1 MSDFAKEIISVN
13 IEDELKQSYL
23 SYALSVI
30 HGRALPDIRDGLK
43 PVHRRILYAM
53 YDLKNSYNKPYKK
66 SARVVGDVIGKY
78 HPHGDSAVY
87 DAMVRMAQDFSMRYP
102 IVEGQ
107 GNFGSIDGDPPAAM
121 RYTEVRMAKITD
133 QMYGDIEKE
142 TVSYSPNYDGSEF
155 IPDVLPTK
163 IPNLLVNGSSGIA
176 VGMATNI
183 PPHNLTEVLNASVNL
198 INDPKL
204 SIDDLIKDISGPD
217 FPTGGTIDGKAG
229 IYEAYKTGRGIIHIR
244 SNTSIEE
251 DEKSGKQSLIINEI
265 PFMVNK
271 AKMLEKIAELVK
283 EKKIEG
289 ITEIRDESDKD
300 GLRVVIE
307 VRKGD
312 SVEVLEN
319 NLFAQTQLEQSFG
332 INFTVL
338 VDGQPKEVNLKE
350 MLEAFIKHRKD
361 IITKRTKYDL
371 KKAKDRGHIVE
382 GLMVAIANI
391 DEVITIIKKSKDP
404 KLAADAICKKVW
416 KAGPVEAILKK
427 VGKDACKP
435 KGLSND
441 LGINGKKYKLSPDQA
456 KAILELRLG
465 RLTGLEQDNLS
476 NEFSDIVAKII
487 DLQKILDD
495 KETLKN
501 LMIEELEEVKTNFG
515 DERRTLIN
523 DTRRGITNEDLIPEE
538 MRVLTVSRSG
548 YAKTQPLDE
557 YREQRRGGQGKAA
570 AAVKEEDLIQNLYVL
585 SSHMQI
591 LCFTTKGKVF
601 WLKVYEIPVASRTS
615 KGRPLV
621 NMLNLDD
628 DESVSDILPVS
639 EFSDDQFIF
648 MATRNGTTKKTN
660 LSLFSKKY
668 KSGIKAINLDED
680 DKLVGT
686 AITSGDNEILL
697 ASSSGKLIRFNESHV
712 RPMGR
717 TARGVRGIRLKK
729 DEKLISLMIA
739 DSEKTILCVSEN
751 GYGKKTAL
759 DDFPSHNRG
768 GQGVISMKTSERNGS
783 MVSAALVEDED
794 GIMLISDKGTMI
806 RTSVSQVPTL
816 SRNTQGVKVITPKEG
831 EKLIE
836 CVTIPTRTKITKRT
850 NNAQMEFL
858 RWARCHI

>member
-43 PVHRRILYAM
+43 PVHRRILFAM

-87 DAMVRMAQDFSMRYP
+87 DAMVRMAQDFSLRYTL
-102 IVEGQ
+102 VEGQ

-133 QMYGDIEKE
+133 QMLGDLEKD
-142 TVSYSPNYDGSEF
+142 TVSFSPNYDGSEY

-163 IPNLLVNGSSGIA
+163 IPNLLINGSSGIA

-183 PPHNLTEVLNASVNL
+183 PPHNLTEVITGCINL
-198 INDPKL
+198 IENPKL
-204 SIDDLIKDISGPD
+204 SIDELIKDIPGPD
-217 FPTGGTIDGKAG
+217 FPTGGTIDGRAG

-251 DEKSGKQSLIINEI
+251 DKSGKQSLIINEI

-271 AKMLEKIAELVK
+271 ARMLEKIAELVK
-283 EKKIEG
+283 DKKIEG

-332 INFTVL
+332 INLTVL
-338 VDGQPKEVNLKE
+338 SQGQPKEVNLKE
-350 MLEAFIKHRKD
+350 ILEAFIEHRKD
-361 IITKRTKYDL
+361 VIIKRTKFDL
-371 KKAKDRGHIVE
+371 KKAKERGHIVE
-382 GLMVAIANI
+382 GLMVSIANI
-391 DEVITIIKKSKDP
+391 DEVISIIKKSKDP
-404 KLAADAICKKVW
+404 KVAAEALCKKQW
-416 KAGPVEAILKK
+416 DAGPLHAILKK
-427 VGKDACKP
+427 VGEDACKP
-435 KGLSND
+435 KGLSKD
-441 LGINGKKYKLSPDQA
+441 VGIKGKKYKLSHLQA

-465 RLTGLEQDNLS
+465 RLTGLEQDNLN
-476 NEFSDIVAKII
+476 NEFSDIITKILE
-487 DLQKILDD
+487 LQKILDD
-495 KETLKN
+495 KATLQA
-501 LMIEELEEVKTNFG
+501 LIIDELNQIKTTFG
-515 DERRTLIN
+515 DERKTLIN

-538 MRVLTVSRSG
+538 TRVLTVSRSG

-570 AAVKEEDLIQNLYVL
+570 ASVKEEDLIQNLYVL
-585 SSHMQI
+585 SSHVQI

-601 WLKVYEIPVASRTS
+601 WLKVYEIPVASRIS

-628 DESVSDILPVS
+628 DESVSEILPVD
-639 EFSDDQFIF
+639 EFSDDKYIF
-648 MATRNGTTKKTN
+648 MATRKGTTKKTN
-660 LSLFSKKY
+660 LSLFAKKY
-668 KSGIKAINLDED
+668 KSGIKAINLDD
-680 DKLVGT
+680 DDVLIGT
-686 AITSGDNEILL
+686 AITSGEDEILL
-697 ASSSGKLIRFNESHV
+697 ASSSGKLIRFSESHV

-717 TARGVRGIRLKK
+717 TARGVRGIKLKK
-729 DEKLISLMIA
+729 GEKLISLMLG
-739 DSEKTILCVSEN
+739 DPSKTILCVSEN
-751 GYGKKTAL
+751 GFGKKTNL
-759 DDFPSHNRG
+759 EDFPSHNRG
-768 GQGVISMKTSERNGS
+768 GQGVISMKTSERNGA
-783 MVSAALVEDED
+783 MVSSTLVEDDD

-806 RTSVSQVPTL
+806 RTSVEQVPTL
-816 SRNTQGVKVITPKEG
+816 SRNTQGVKIITPKDG

-836 CVTIPTRTKITKRT
+836 CVTIPKEDDEDDD
-850 NNAQMEFL
+850 Q
-858 RWARCHI
+858 

>member
-1 MSDFAKEIISVN
+1 MSEFAKEIISVN

-53 YDLKNSYNKPYKK
+53 YDLKNSYNRPYKK

-198 INDPKL
+198 IKNPKL

-251 DEKSGKQSLIINEI
+251 DEKSGKQSLIIHEI

-283 EKKIEG
+283 DKKIEG

-312 SVEVLEN
+312 SVDVLEN

-350 MLEAFIKHRKD
+350 MLEAFVKHRKD

-404 KLAADAICKKVW
+404 KLAADALCKKVW

-435 KGLSND
+435 KGLSKD

-495 KETLKN
+495 KETLKS
-501 LMIEELEEVKTNFG
+501 LMIDELEEVKSNFG
-515 DERRTLIN
+515 DDRKTLIN

-628 DESVSDILPVS
+628 DESVSEILPVS
-639 EFSDDQFIF
+639 EFREDQFIF

-686 AITSGDNEILL
+686 AITSGDEEILL
-697 ASSSGKLIRFNESHV
+697 ASSAGKLIRFNESHV

-717 TARGVRGIRLKK
+717 TARGVRGLRLKK
-729 DEKLISLMIA
+729 GEKLISLMIA
-739 DSEKTILCVSEN
+739 NPEKTILCVSEN

-783 MVSAALVEDED
+783 MVSAALVKDED

-816 SRNTQGVKVITPKEG
+816 SRNTQGVKIISPKEG

-836 CVTIPTRTKITKRT
+836 CVTIPKED
-850 NNAQMEFL
+850 NEEEEE
-858 RWARCHI
+858 

>member
-1 MSDFAKEIISVN
+1 MTDFAKEIIPIN

-43 PVHRRILYAM
+43 PVHRRILFAM

-87 DAMVRMAQDFSMRYP
+87 DAMVRMAQDFSLRYTL
-102 IVEGQ
+102 VEGQ

-133 QMYGDIEKE
+133 MMLGDLEKE
-142 TVSYSPNYDGSEF
+142 TVSFSPNYDGSEF

-163 IPNLLVNGSSGIA
+163 IPNLLINGSSGIA

-183 PPHNLTEVLNASVNL
+183 PPHNLNEVVTGCINL
-198 INDPKL
+198 IENPDL
-204 SIDDLIKDISGPD
+204 TIDDLIKDIPGPD
-217 FPTGGTIDGKAG
+217 FPTGGTIDGRAG
-229 IYEAYKTGRGIIHIR
+229 IYDAYKTGRGIIHIR

-251 DEKSGKQSLIINEI
+251 DKSGKQSLIIDEI

-271 AKMLEKIAELVK
+271 ARMLEKIAELVK
-283 EKKIEG
+283 DKKVEG

-307 VRKGD
+307 VRKGE

-332 INFTVL
+332 INLTVL
-338 VDGQPKEVNLKE
+338 SKGQPKEVNLKE
-350 MLEAFIKHRKD
+350 ILVAFIEHRKD
-361 IITKRTKYDL
+361 VIIKRTKYDL
-371 KKAKDRGHIVE
+371 RKAKDRGHIVE
-382 GLMVAIANI
+382 GLMVSIANI
-391 DEVITIIKKSKDP
+391 DEVISIIKKSKDP
-404 KLAADAICKKVW
+404 KVAAEELCKKQW
-416 KAGPVEAILKK
+416 DAGPLSAILKK
-427 VGKDACKP
+427 VGEDACKP
-435 KGLSND
+435 ED
-441 LGINGKKYKLSPDQA
+441 LPKDVGINGKKYKLSALQA

-465 RLTGLEQDNLS
+465 RLTGLEQDNLN
-476 NEFSDIVAKII
+476 NEFNDIIAKILE
-487 DLQKILDD
+487 LQNILDD
-495 KETLKN
+495 KATLKALIIN
-501 LMIEELEEVKTNFG
+501 ELNEIKNNFG
-515 DERRTLIN
+515 DERKTLIN

-538 MRVLTVSRSG
+538 TRVLTVSRSG

-570 AAVKEEDLIQNLYVL
+570 ASVKEEDLIQNLYVL
-585 SSHMQI
+585 SSHVQI

-601 WLKVYEIPVASRTS
+601 WLKVYEIPVASRIS

-628 DESVSDILPVS
+628 DESVSEILPVE
-639 EFSDDQFIF
+639 EFTEDKFIF
-648 MATRNGTTKKTN
+648 MATKKGTTKKTN
-660 LSLFSKKY
+660 LSLFAKKY
-668 KSGIKAINLDED
+668 KSGIKAINLDD
-680 DKLVGT
+680 DDVLIGT
-686 AITSGDNEILL
+686 AITSGNDEILL
-697 ASSSGKLIRFNESHV
+697 ASSSGKLIRFSESHV

-717 TARGVRGIRLKK
+717 TARGVRGITLKK
-729 DEKLISLMIA
+729 GEKLISLMVG
-739 DSEKTILCVSEN
+739 DETKTILCVSEN
-751 GYGKKTAL
+751 GYGKKTNL

-768 GQGVISMKTSERNGS
+768 GQGVISMKTSDRNGS
-783 MVSAALVEDED
+783 MVSSTLVEDND

-806 RTSVSQVPTL
+806 RTSVEQVPTL
-816 SRNTQGVKVITPKEG
+816 SRNTQGVKIITPKEG

-836 CVTIPTRTKITKRT
+836 CVTIPQEEEDIVEEQEK
-850 NNAQMEFL
+850 
-858 RWARCHI
+858 

>member
-1 MSDFAKEIISVN
+1 MTDKVSQIN
-13 IEDELKQSYL
+13 LEDEMKKSYL
-23 SYALSVI
+23 DYAMSVI
-30 HGRALPDIRDGLK
+30 IGRALPDVRDGLK
-43 PVHRRILYAM
+43 PVHRRVLYAM
-53 YDLKNSYNKPYKK
+53 KVLGNDHTKAYKK
-66 SARVVGDVIGKY
+66 SARIVGDVIGKY

-87 DAMVRMAQDFSMRYP
+87 ETIVRMAQDFSLRYTL
-102 IVEGQ
+102 VDGQ

-121 RYTEVRMAKITD
+121 RYTEVRMSKITD
-133 QMYGDIEKE
+133 QMLGDIEKE
-142 TVSYSPNYDGSEF
+142 TVSFSPNYDGSED

-183 PPHNLTEVLNASVNL
+183 PPHNLNEVLNGCINL
-198 INDPKL
+198 INNPKL

-229 IYEAYKTGRGIIHIR
+229 IYEAYKTGRGIIHVR
-244 SNTSIEE
+244 SNTSVEE
-251 DEKSGKQSLIINEI
+251 DKSGKQSLIINEI

-271 AKMLEKIAELVK
+271 ARMLEKIAELVK

-338 VDGQPKEVNLKE
+338 SEGQPKEVNLKE
-350 MLEAFIKHRKD
+350 MLQAFVKHRKE
-361 IITKRTKYDL
+361 IITKRTKFDL
-371 KKAKDRGHIVE
+371 KKAKDRGHVVE

-391 DEVITIIKKSKDP
+391 DQIIAIIKKSKDP
-404 KLAADAICKKVW
+404 KIAATELCKKVW
-416 KAGPVEAILKK
+416 KSGPVEAILKK
-427 VGKDACKP
+427 VGSDACKP
-435 KGLSND
+435 KGLSKD
-441 LGINGKKYKLSPDQA
+441 LGLKGKKYKLSQDQA

-476 NEFSDIVAKII
+476 KEFTEIVERILG
-487 DLQKILDD
+487 LQKILDD
-495 KETLKN
+495 KKTLTD
-501 LMIEELEEVKTNFG
+501 LMIGELEEIKNNFG

-538 MRVLTVSRSG
+538 TRVLTVSRSG

-570 AAVKEEDLIQNLYVL
+570 ASVKEEDLIQNLYVL
-585 SSHMQI
+585 SSHVQI

-628 DESVSDILPVS
+628 DERVSDILPVE
-639 EFSDDQFIF
+639 EFSDDKFIF
-648 MATRNGTTKKTN
+648 MATRKGITKKTN
-660 LSLFSKKY
+660 LSLFARKW

-680 DKLVGT
+680 DRLIGT
-686 AITSGDNEILL
+686 AITDGSQEILL
-697 ASSSGKLIRFNESHV
+697 ASSAGKLIRFNESKV
-712 RPMGR
+712 RAMGR
-717 TARGVRGIRLKK
+717 TARGVKGMKLKK
-729 DEKLISLMIA
+729 DQKLISLNVA
-739 DSEKTILCVSEN
+739 DSSKTVLCVSEN
-751 GYGKKTAL
+751 GYGKKTEL
-759 DDFPSHNRG
+759 DDFPTHNRG
-768 GQGVISMKTSERNGS
+768 GQGVISIKTSERNGL
-783 MVSAALVEDED
+783 MVAAALVQEED

-806 RTSVSQVPTL
+806 RTNVSQVPTI
-816 SRNTQGVKVITPKEG
+816 SRNTQGVKIISPKEK

-836 CVTIPTRTKITKRT
+836 CVTIPEEE
-850 NNAQMEFL
+850 NQED
-858 RWARCHI
+858 

>member
-30 HGRALPDIRDGLK
+30 HGRALPDIRDCLK

-183 PPHNLTEVLNASVNL
+183 PPHNLTEVLNASINL
-198 INDPKL
+198 INNPKL
-204 SIDDLIKDISGPD
+204 SIDELIKDISGPD
-217 FPTGGTIDGKAG
+217 FPTGGTIDGRAG
-229 IYEAYKTGRGIIHIR
+229 IYEAYKTGRGIIHTR
-244 SNTSIEE
+244 SNTSIEV

-271 AKMLEKIAELVK
+271 ARMLEKIAELVK
-283 EKKIEG
+283 DKKIEG

-350 MLEAFIKHRKD
+350 MLEAFVKHRKD

-404 KLAADAICKKVW
+404 KLAAEALCKKVW

-427 VGKDACKP
+427 VGNDACKP
-435 KGLSND
+435 KGLSKD
-441 LGINGKKYKLSPDQA
+441 LGINGKKYILSSDQA

-476 NEFSDIVAKII
+476 SEFSEIVSKII

-501 LMIEELEEVKTNFG
+501 LMIDELEEVKSNFG

-570 AAVKEEDLIQNLYVL
+570 ASVKEEDLIHNLYVL

-628 DESVSDILPVS
+628 DESVSEILPVS
-639 EFSDDQFIF
+639 EFSDEKFIF
-648 MATRNGTTKKTN
+648 MATRNGTTKKTS

-668 KSGIKAINLDED
+668 KSGIKAINLDDD

-686 AITSGDNEILL
+686 AITSGDDEILL

-717 TARGVRGIRLKK
+717 TARGVRGLRLKK
-729 DEKLISLMIA
+729 NEKLISLLVG
-739 DSEKTILCVSEN
+739 DPEKTILCVSEN

-759 DDFPSHNRG
+759 EDFPSHNRG

-816 SRNTQGVKVITPKEG
+816 SRNTQGVKIITPKDG

-836 CVTIPTRTKITKRT
+836 CVTIH
-850 NNAQMEFL
+850 NEEEQEAE
-858 RWARCHI
+858 

>member
-1 MSDFAKEIISVN
+1 MSDFAKEIIDIN
-13 IEDELKQSYL
+13 IQDELKQSYL

-43 PVHRRILYAM
+43 PVHRRILFAM
-53 YDLKNSYNKPYKK
+53 HDLKNRYNTPYKK

-87 DAMVRMAQDFSMRYP
+87 EAMVRMAQDFSMRYML
-102 IVEGQ
+102 VEGQ
-107 GNFGSIDGDPPAAM
+107 GNFGSIDGDRPAAM
-121 RYTEVRMAKITD
+121 RYTEVRMAKMTD
-133 QMYGDIEKE
+133 QMLGDLEKE

-163 IPNLLVNGSSGIA
+163 IPTLLINGSSGIA

-183 PPHNLTEVLNASVNL
+183 PPHNLTEV
-198 INDPKL
+198 INGCLKL
-204 SIDDLIKDISGPD
+204 VENPDSSIDELIQEISGPD
-217 FPTGGTIDGKAG
+217 FPTGGTIDGRSG

-251 DEKSGKQSLIINEI
+251 DKSGKQSLIIDEI
-265 PFMVNK
+265 PYMVNK

-332 INFTVL
+332 INLTVL

-350 MLEAFIKHRKD
+350 ILEAFIKHRKD
-361 IITKRTKYDL
+361 IITKRTIFDL
-371 KKAKDRGHIVE
+371 KKSRERGHIVE

-391 DEVITIIKKSKDP
+391 DEIITIIKKSKDP
-404 KLAADAICKKVW
+404 KVAAEALVKKQW
-416 KAGPVEAILKK
+416 SAGPVEAILKK

-435 KGLSND
+435 LELEEEYGLK
-441 LGINGKKYKLSPDQA
+441 GKKYKLSPNQA

-465 RLTGLEQDNLS
+465 RLTGLEQDNLNS
-476 NEFSDIVAKII
+476 EFSDIVAKILE
-487 DLQKILDD
+487 LQKILDD
-495 KETLKN
+495 KNTLESLLVN
-501 LMIEELEEVKTNFG
+501 ELNEVKNNFG

-538 MRVLTVSRSG
+538 TRVLTISRSG

-557 YREQRRGGQGKAA
+557 YREQRRGGTGKAA

-585 SSHMQI
+585 SSHTQI

-628 DESVSDILPVS
+628 DESVSDILPVG
-639 EFSDDQFIF
+639 EFSEDQYIF

-668 KSGIKAINLDED
+668 KSGIKAINLDD
-680 DKLVGT
+680 DDRLIGT
-686 AITSGDNEILL
+686 ALTNGNQEILL
-697 ASSSGKLIRFNESHV
+697 ASSSGKLIRFEEEQV
-712 RPMGR
+712 RHMGR
-717 TARGVRGIRLKK
+717 TARGVRGMKLKK
-729 DEKLISLMIA
+729 GEKIISLMIA
-739 DSEKTILCVSEN
+739 DDTKTVLCVSEN
-751 GYGKKTAL
+751 GYGKKTKL
-759 DDFPSHNRG
+759 DDFPAHNRG
-768 GQGVISMKTSERNGS
+768 GQGVISMKTSERNGL
-783 MVSAALVEDED
+783 MVSSALVDD
-794 GIMLISDKGTMI
+794 DAGIMLISDKGTMI
-806 RTSVSQVPTL
+806 RTSVSQIPTL

-836 CVTIPTRTKITKRT
+836 CVTIPDEGDDEVEEE
-850 NNAQMEFL
+850 AAE
-858 RWARCHI
+858 

>member
-1 MSDFAKEIISVN
+1 MTEFAKEIIPIN

-43 PVHRRILYAM
+43 PVHRRILFAM

-87 DAMVRMAQDFSMRYP
+87 DAMVRMAQDFSLRYTL
-102 IVEGQ
+102 VEGQ

-133 QMYGDIEKE
+133 MMLGDLEKE
-142 TVSYSPNYDGSEF
+142 TVSFSPNYDGSEF

-163 IPNLLVNGSSGIA
+163 IPNLLINGSSGIA

-183 PPHNLTEVLNASVNL
+183 PPHNLNEVVTGCINL
-198 INDPKL
+198 IENPEL
-204 SIDDLIKDISGPD
+204 TIDDLIKDIPGPD
-217 FPTGGTIDGKAG
+217 FPTGGTIDGRAG
-229 IYEAYKTGRGIIHIR
+229 IYDAYKTGRGIIHIR

-251 DEKSGKQSLIINEI
+251 DKSGKQSLIIDEI

-271 AKMLEKIAELVK
+271 ARMLEKIAELVK
-283 EKKIEG
+283 DKKVEG

-307 VRKGD
+307 VRKGE

-332 INFTVL
+332 INLTVL
-338 VDGQPKEVNLKE
+338 SKGQPKEVNLKE
-350 MLEAFIKHRKD
+350 ILEAFIEHRKD
-361 IITKRTKYDL
+361 VIIKRTKYDL
-371 KKAKDRGHIVE
+371 RKAKDRGHIVE
-382 GLMVAIANI
+382 GLMVSIANI
-391 DEVITIIKKSKDP
+391 DEVISIIKKSKDP
-404 KLAADAICKKVW
+404 KVAAEELCKKQW
-416 KAGPVEAILKK
+416 DAGPLSAILKK
-427 VGKDACKP
+427 VGEDACKP
-435 KGLSND
+435 ED
-441 LGINGKKYKLSPDQA
+441 LPKDVGINGKKYKLSALQA

-465 RLTGLEQDNLS
+465 RLTGLEQDNLN
-476 NEFSDIVAKII
+476 NEFNDIIAKILE
-487 DLQKILDD
+487 LQNILDD
-495 KETLKN
+495 KATLKALIIN
-501 LMIEELEEVKTNFG
+501 ELNEIKNNFG
-515 DERRTLIN
+515 DERKTLIN

-538 MRVLTVSRSG
+538 TRVLTVSRSG

-570 AAVKEEDLIQNLYVL
+570 ASVKEEDLIQNLYVL
-585 SSHMQI
+585 SSHVQI

-601 WLKVYEIPVASRTS
+601 WLKVYEIPVASRIS

-628 DESVSDILPVS
+628 DESVSEILPV
-639 EFSDDQFIF
+639 EKFTEDKFIF
-648 MATRNGTTKKTN
+648 MATKKGTTKKTN
-660 LSLFSKKY
+660 LSLFAKKY
-668 KSGIKAINLDED
+668 KSGIKAINLDD
-680 DKLVGT
+680 DDVLIGT
-686 AITSGDNEILL
+686 AITSGNDEILL
-697 ASSSGKLIRFNESHV
+697 ASSSGKLIRFSESHV

-717 TARGVRGIRLKK
+717 TARGVRGITLKK
-729 DEKLISLMIA
+729 GEKLISLMVG
-739 DSEKTILCVSEN
+739 DETKTILCVSEN
-751 GYGKKTAL
+751 GYGKKTNL

-768 GQGVISMKTSERNGS
+768 GQGVISMKTSDRNGS
-783 MVSAALVEDED
+783 MVSSTLVEDND

-806 RTSVSQVPTL
+806 RTSVEQVPTL
-816 SRNTQGVKVITPKEG
+816 SRNTQGVKIITPKEG

-836 CVTIPTRTKITKRT
+836 CVTIPQEEEGVVEEQEK
-850 NNAQMEFL
+850 
-858 RWARCHI
+858 

>member
-1 MSDFAKEIISVN
+1 MTDFAKEILPVS
-13 IEDELKQSYL
+13 IENELKQSYL

-43 PVHRRILYAM
+43 PVHRRILFAM

-87 DAMVRMAQDFSMRYP
+87 DAMVRMAQDFSMRYTL
-102 IVEGQ
+102 VEGQ

-133 QMYGDIEKE
+133 QMLADLEKE
-142 TVSYSPNYDGSEF
+142 TVSFSENYDGSEH

-163 IPNLLVNGSSGIA
+163 IPNLLINGSSGIA

-183 PPHNLTEVLNASVNL
+183 PPHNLTEVINASINL
-198 INDPKL
+198 INNPKI
-204 SIDDLIKDISGPD
+204 SIDEIIKDISGPD
-217 FPTGGTIDGKAG
+217 FPTGGIIDGKAG

-244 SNTSIEE
+244 SKTSIEE
-251 DEKSGKQSLIINEI
+251 DKNGKQSLIIHEI
-265 PFMVNK
+265 PYMVNK
-271 AKMLEKIAELVK
+271 ARMLEKIAELVK
-283 EKKIEG
+283 DKKIEG

-338 VDGQPKEVNLKE
+338 VDGQPKEVDIKE
-350 MLEAFIKHRKD
+350 ILSAFVKHRKE
-361 IITKRTKYDL
+361 IIIKRTKYDL
-371 KKAKDRGHIVE
+371 KKTKERGHIVE

-391 DEVITIIKKSKDP
+391 DEVIQIIKKSKDP
-404 KLAADAICKKVW
+404 KIAAEALCKKVW

-435 KGLSND
+435 S
-441 LGINGKKYKLSPDQA
+441 GISKDAGISGKKYKLSKEQA

-476 NEFSDIVAKII
+476 KEFNEIINKII
-487 DLQKILDD
+487 ELQKILDD
-495 KETLKN
+495 KDTLKA
-501 LMIEELEEVKTNFG
+501 LMISELDEIKNNFG
-515 DERRTLIN
+515 DERKTDIN

-538 MRVLTVSRSG
+538 TRVLTVSRSG

-570 AAVKEEDLIQNLYVL
+570 ASVKEEDLIQNLYVL
-585 SSHMQI
+585 SSHDQI
-591 LCFTTKGKVF
+591 LCFTTKGKIF

-621 NMLNLDD
+621 NMLKLDD
-628 DESVSDILPVS
+628 DERVSDILPVND
-639 EFSDDQFIF
+639 FSDDQYIY
-648 MATRNGTTKKTN
+648 MATKKGTNKKSN
-660 LSLFSKKY
+660 LSFFAKKY
-668 KSGIKAINLDED
+668 KSGIKAINLDD
-680 DKLVGT
+680 DDRLIGT
-686 AITSGDNEILL
+686 AITNGQDEILL
-697 ASSSGKLIRFNESHV
+697 ASSSGKLIRFHESKV

-717 TARGVRGIRLKK
+717 TARGVRGMKLKK
-729 DEKLISLMIA
+729 GESLISLMVA
-739 DSEKTILCVSEN
+739 DNTKTVLCVSEN
-751 GYGKKTAL
+751 GYGKKTKL
-759 DDFPSHNRG
+759 DDFPTHNRG
-768 GQGVISMKTSERNGS
+768 GQGVISIKTSERNGL
-783 MVSAALVEDED
+783 MVSAKLVEDDD

-806 RTSVSQVPTL
+806 RTNVNQVPTL
-816 SRNTQGVKVITPKEG
+816 SRNTQGVKIISPKDG

-836 CVTIPTRTKITKRT
+836 CVNIPKEET
-850 NNAQMEFL
+850 EEE
-858 RWARCHI
+858 

>member
-1 MSDFAKEIISVN
+1 MSDFAKEIINVN
-13 IEDELKQSYL
+13 IQDELKQSYL

-43 PVHRRILYAM
+43 PVHRRILFAM
-53 YDLKNSYNKPYKK
+53 HDLKNTYNKPYKK

-87 DAMVRMAQDFSMRYP
+87 EAMVRMAQDFSMRYMV
-102 IVEGQ
+102 VEGQ
-107 GNFGSIDGDPPAAM
+107 GNFGSIDGDRPAAM

-133 QMYGDIEKE
+133 HMLGDLEKD
-142 TVSYSPNYDGSEF
+142 TVSFSPNYDGSEF

-163 IPNLLVNGSSGIA
+163 IPYLLINGSSGIA

-183 PPHNLTEVLNASVNL
+183 PPHNLTEVINGCLKLVNKP
-198 INDPKL
+198 DS
-204 SIDDLIKDISGPD
+204 SIDDLIHEISGPD
-217 FPTGGTIDGKAG
+217 FPTGGTIDGRAG

-251 DEKSGKQSLIINEI
+251 DKNGKQSLIVNEI
-265 PFMVNK
+265 PYMVNK

-332 INFTVL
+332 INLTVL
-338 VDGQPKEVNLKE
+338 VDGQPREVNLKE
-350 MLEAFIKHRKD
+350 ILEAFIKHRKN
-361 IITKRTKYDL
+361 IITKRTIFDL
-371 KKAKDRGHIVE
+371 KKAKERGHIVE

-404 KLAADAICKKVW
+404 KVAAEALIKKQW

-435 KGLSND
+435 LDTKAEYGL
-441 LGINGKKYKLSPDQA
+441 NGKKYKLSPDQA

-465 RLTGLEQDNLS
+465 RLTGLEQDNLNS
-476 NEFSDIVAKII
+476 EFSDIVEKILE
-487 DLQKILDD
+487 LQKILDD
-495 KETLKN
+495 KATLETILVNELNEIKN
-501 LMIEELEEVKTNFG
+501 NFG

-538 MRVLTVSRSG
+538 TRVLTISRSG

-585 SSHMQI
+585 SSHTQI

-628 DESVSDILPVS
+628 DESVSDILPVG
-639 EFSDDQFIF
+639 EFSEDQFVF

-668 KSGIKAINLDED
+668 KSGIKAINLDD
-680 DKLVGT
+680 DDRLIGT
-686 AITSGDNEILL
+686 AITNGSQEILL
-697 ASSSGKLIRFNESHV
+697 ASSSGKLIRFEEDQV
-712 RPMGR
+712 RHMGR
-717 TARGVRGIRLKK
+717 TARGVRGMKLKK
-729 DEKLISLMIA
+729 DEKIISLMIA
-739 DSEKTILCVSEN
+739 DNTKTVLCVSEN
-751 GYGKKTAL
+751 GYGKKTNL
-759 DDFPSHNRG
+759 DDFPAHNRG
-768 GQGVISMKTSERNGS
+768 GQGVISMKTSERNGL
-783 MVSAALVEDED
+783 MVSSALVDD
-794 GIMLISDKGTMI
+794 DAGIMLISDKGTMI
-806 RTSVSQVPTL
+806 RTSVSQIPTL
-816 SRNTQGVKVITPKEG
+816 SRNTQGVKVITPKDG

-836 CVTIPTRTKITKRT
+836 CVTIPDEGEDEVEEE
-850 NNAQMEFL
+850 ASE
-858 RWARCHI
+858 

>member
-1 MSDFAKEIISVN
+1 MSDFAKEIINVN
-13 IEDELKQSYL
+13 IQDELKQSYL

-43 PVHRRILYAM
+43 PVHRRILFAM
-53 YDLKNSYNKPYKK
+53 HDLKNTYNKPYKK

-87 DAMVRMAQDFSMRYP
+87 EAMVRMAQDFSMRYMV
-102 IVEGQ
+102 VEGQ
-107 GNFGSIDGDPPAAM
+107 GNFGSIDGDRPAAM

-133 QMYGDIEKE
+133 HMLGDLEKD
-142 TVSYSPNYDGSEF
+142 TVSFSPNYDGSEF

-163 IPNLLVNGSSGIA
+163 VPYLLINGSSGIA

-183 PPHNLTEVLNASVNL
+183 PPHNLTEVINGCLKLVDNPDSSIDEL
-198 INDPKL
+198 INE
-204 SIDDLIKDISGPD
+204 ISGPD
-217 FPTGGTIDGKAG
+217 FPTGGTIDGRAG

-251 DEKSGKQSLIINEI
+251 DKNGKQSLIVNEI
-265 PFMVNK
+265 PYMVNK

-332 INFTVL
+332 INLTVL
-338 VDGQPKEVNLKE
+338 VEGQPKEVNLKE
-350 MLEAFIKHRKD
+350 ILEAFIKHRKD
-361 IITKRTKYDL
+361 IITKRTIFDL
-371 KKAKDRGHIVE
+371 KKAKERGHIVE

-404 KLAADAICKKVW
+404 KVAAEALIKKQW

-435 KGLSND
+435 LDIKAEYGL
-441 LGINGKKYKLSPDQA
+441 NGKKYKLSPEQA

-465 RLTGLEQDNLS
+465 RLTGLEQDNLNS
-476 NEFSDIVAKII
+476 EFSDIIEKI
-487 DLQKILDD
+487 LEFQKILDD
-495 KETLKN
+495 KATLEALLVDELNEIKN
-501 LMIEELEEVKTNFG
+501 NFG

-538 MRVLTVSRSG
+538 TRVLTISRSG

-585 SSHMQI
+585 SSHTQI

-628 DESVSDILPVS
+628 DESVSDILPVG
-639 EFSDDQFIF
+639 EFSEDEFVF

-668 KSGIKAINLDED
+668 KSGIKAINLDD
-680 DKLVGT
+680 DDRLIGT
-686 AITSGDNEILL
+686 AITTGNQEILL
-697 ASSSGKLIRFNESHV
+697 ASSAGKLIRFAEDQV
-712 RPMGR
+712 RHMGR
-717 TARGVRGIRLKK
+717 TARGVRGMKLKK
-729 DEKLISLMIA
+729 DEKIISLMIA
-739 DSEKTILCVSEN
+739 DDTKTVLCVSEN
-751 GYGKKTAL
+751 GYGKKTNL
-759 DDFPSHNRG
+759 DDFPAHNRG
-768 GQGVISMKTSERNGS
+768 GQGVISMKTSERNGL
-783 MVSAALVEDED
+783 MVSSALVDD
-794 GIMLISDKGTMI
+794 NAGIMLISDKGTMI
-806 RTSVSQVPTL
+806 RTSVSQIPTL
-816 SRNTQGVKVITPKEG
+816 SRNTQGVKVITPKDG

-836 CVTIPTRTKITKRT
+836 CVTIPDEDEDEDEVE
-850 NNAQMEFL
+850 ASE
-858 RWARCHI
+858 

>member
-1 MSDFAKEIISVN
+1 MSEFAKEIISVN

-53 YDLKNSYNKPYKK
+53 YDLKNSYNRPYKK

-198 INDPKL
+198 IKNPKL

-251 DEKSGKQSLIINEI
+251 DEKSGKQSLIIHEI

-283 EKKIEG
+283 DKKIEG

-312 SVEVLEN
+312 SVDVLEN

-350 MLEAFIKHRKD
+350 MLEAFVKHRKD

-404 KLAADAICKKVW
+404 KLAADALCKKVW

-435 KGLSND
+435 KGLSKD
-441 LGINGKKYKLSPDQA
+441 LGINGKKYKLSQDQA

-495 KETLKN
+495 KETLKS
-501 LMIEELEEVKTNFG
+501 LMIDELEEVKSNFG
-515 DERRTLIN
+515 DDRKTLIN

-628 DESVSDILPVS
+628 DESVSEILPVS
-639 EFSDDQFIF
+639 EFREDQFIF

-686 AITSGDNEILL
+686 AITSGDEEILL
-697 ASSSGKLIRFNESHV
+697 ASSAGKLIRFNESHV

-717 TARGVRGIRLKK
+717 TARGVRGLRLKK
-729 DEKLISLMIA
+729 GEKLISLMIA
-739 DSEKTILCVSEN
+739 NPEKTILCVSEN

-768 GQGVISMKTSERNGS
+768 GQGVISMKTSERNGL

-816 SRNTQGVKVITPKEG
+816 SRNTQGVKIISPKEG

-836 CVTIPTRTKITKRT
+836 CVTIPKED
-850 NNAQMEFL
+850 NEEEEE
-858 RWARCHI
+858 

>member
-1 MSDFAKEIISVN
+1 MSEFAKEIISVN

-87 DAMVRMAQDFSMRYP
+87 HAMVRMAQDFSMRYP

-133 QMYGDIEKE
+133 QMYGDLEKE
-142 TVSYSPNYDGSEF
+142 TVSFSPNYDGSEF

-163 IPNLLVNGSSGIA
+163 IPTLLVNGSSGIA

-183 PPHNLTEVLNASVNL
+183 PPHNLTEVLNACINL

-217 FPTGGTIDGKAG
+217 FPTGGTIDGRAG
-229 IYEAYKTGRGIIHIR
+229 IYEAYKTGRGIIHTR

-265 PFMVNK
+265 PYMVNK
-271 AKMLEKIAELVK
+271 ARMLEKIAELVK
-283 EKKIEG
+283 DKKIEG

-350 MLEAFIKHRKD
+350 MLEAFVKHRKD

-371 KKAKDRGHIVE
+371 KKAKERGHIVE

-404 KLAADAICKKVW
+404 KLAAEALCKKDW

-427 VGKDACKP
+427 VGSDACKP
-435 KGLSND
+435 KGLSKD
-441 LGINGKKYKLSPDQA
+441 LGISGKKYKLSADQA

-476 NEFSDIVAKII
+476 NEFADIVLKIT

-495 KETLKN
+495 KVVLKT
-501 LMIEELEEVKTNFG
+501 LMIDELDEIRNNFG
-515 DERRTLIN
+515 DERRTMIN

-628 DESVSDILPVS
+628 DESVSDILPVN
-639 EFSDDQFIF
+639 EFSEDQFIF
-648 MATRNGTTKKTN
+648 MATKKGTTKKTN

-668 KSGIKAINLDED
+668 KSGIKAINLDDD
-680 DKLVGT
+680 DKLIGT
-686 AITSGDNEILL
+686 AITSGDDEILL

-712 RPMGR
+712 RQMGR

-729 DEKLISLMIA
+729 DERLISLMVG
-739 DSEKTILCVSEN
+739 DPMKTILCVSEN
-751 GYGKKTAL
+751 GYGKKTKL

-806 RTSVSQVPTL
+806 RTSVAQVPTL
-816 SRNTQGVKVITPKEG
+816 SRNTQGVKIISPKDG

-836 CVTIPTRTKITKRT
+836 CVTIP
-850 NNAQMEFL
+850 NEEDQEEE
-858 RWARCHI
+858 

>member
-1 MSDFAKEIISVN
+1 MSEFAKEIISVN

-53 YDLKNSYNKPYKK
+53 YDLKNSYNRPYKK

-163 IPNLLVNGSSGIA
+163 IPNLLVNGSTGIA

-198 INDPKL
+198 IKNPKL

-251 DEKSGKQSLIINEI
+251 DEKSGKQSLIIHEI

-283 EKKIEG
+283 DKKIDG

-312 SVEVLEN
+312 SVDVLEN

-350 MLEAFIKHRKD
+350 MLEAFVKHRKD

-404 KLAADAICKKVW
+404 KLAADALCKKVW

-435 KGLSND
+435 KGLSKD

-495 KETLKN
+495 KETLKS
-501 LMIEELEEVKTNFG
+501 LMIDELEEVKSNFG
-515 DERRTLIN
+515 DDRKTLIN

-615 KGRPLV
+615 KGRPLG

-628 DESVSDILPVS
+628 DESVSEILPVS
-639 EFSDDQFIF
+639 EFREDQFIF

-686 AITSGDNEILL
+686 AITSGDEEILL
-697 ASSSGKLIRFNESHV
+697 ASSAGKLIRFNESHV

-717 TARGVRGIRLKK
+717 TARGVRGLRLKK
-729 DEKLISLMIA
+729 GEKLISLMIA
-739 DSEKTILCVSEN
+739 NPEKTILCVSEN

-816 SRNTQGVKVITPKEG
+816 SRNTQGVKIISPKEG

-836 CVTIPTRTKITKRT
+836 CVTIPKED
-850 NNAQMEFL
+850 NEEEEE
-858 RWARCHI
+858 

>member
-1 MSDFAKEIISVN
+1 MSDFAKEIIN
-13 IEDELKQSYL
+13 INIQDELKQSYL

-43 PVHRRILYAM
+43 PVHRRILFAM
-53 YDLKNSYNKPYKK
+53 HDLKNTYNKPYKK

-87 DAMVRMAQDFSMRYP
+87 EAMVRMAQDFSMRYMV
-102 IVEGQ
+102 VEGQ
-107 GNFGSIDGDPPAAM
+107 GNFGSIDGDRPAAM

-133 QMYGDIEKE
+133 HMLGDLEKD
-142 TVSYSPNYDGSEF
+142 TVSFSPNYDGSEF

-163 IPNLLVNGSSGIA
+163 VPYLLINGSSGIA
-176 VGMATNI
+176 VGMATNV
-183 PPHNLTEVLNASVNL
+183 PPHNLTEV
-198 INDPKL
+198 INGCLRLVDNPDS
-204 SIDDLIKDISGPD
+204 SIDDLIQEISGPD
-217 FPTGGTIDGKAG
+217 FPTGGTIDGRSG

-251 DEKSGKQSLIINEI
+251 DKNGKQSLIINEI
-265 PFMVNK
+265 PYMVNK
-271 AKMLEKIAELVK
+271 SKMLEKIAELVK

-332 INFTVL
+332 INLTVL
-338 VDGQPKEVNLKE
+338 VDGQPREVNLKE
-350 MLEAFIKHRKD
+350 ILEAFIKHRKN
-361 IITKRTKYDL
+361 IITKRTIFDL
-371 KKAKDRGHIVE
+371 KKAKERGHIVE

-404 KLAADAICKKVW
+404 KVAAEALVKKQW
-416 KAGPVEAILKK
+416 NAGPVEAILKK

-435 KGLSND
+435 LDIKAEYGL
-441 LGINGKKYKLSPDQA
+441 NGKKYKLSPDQA

-465 RLTGLEQDNLS
+465 RLTGLEQDNLNS
-476 NEFSDIVAKII
+476 EFSDLVAKILE
-487 DLQKILDD
+487 LQKILDD
-495 KETLKN
+495 KTTLEII
-501 LMIEELEEVKTNFG
+501 LVGELNEIKDNFG

-538 MRVLTVSRSG
+538 TRVLTISRSG

-570 AAVKEEDLIQNLYVL
+570 AAVKEEDLIQSLYVL
-585 SSHMQI
+585 SSHTQI

-628 DESVSDILPVS
+628 DESVSDILPVG
-639 EFSDDQFIF
+639 EFSEDQYIF
-648 MATRNGTTKKTN
+648 MATRKGTTKKTN

-668 KSGIKAINLDED
+668 KSGIKAINLDD
-680 DKLVGT
+680 DDRLIGT
-686 AITSGDNEILL
+686 AITNGNQEILL
-697 ASSSGKLIRFNESHV
+697 ASSSGKLIRFEEDQV
-712 RPMGR
+712 RHMGR
-717 TARGVRGIRLKK
+717 TARGVRGMKLKK
-729 DEKLISLMIA
+729 GEKIISLMIA
-739 DSEKTILCVSEN
+739 DDTKTVLCVSEN
-751 GYGKKTAL
+751 GYGKKTSL
-759 DDFPSHNRG
+759 DDFPAHNRG
-768 GQGVISMKTSERNGS
+768 GQGVISMKTSERNGL
-783 MVSAALVEDED
+783 MVSSTLVDD
-794 GIMLISDKGTMI
+794 DAGIMLISDKGTMI
-806 RTSVSQVPTL
+806 RTSVSQIPTL
-816 SRNTQGVKVITPKEG
+816 SRNTQGVKVITPKDG

-836 CVTIPTRTKITKRT
+836 CVTIPDEGEDEVKEE
-850 NNAQMEFL
+850 ASE
-858 RWARCHI
+858 

>member
-43 PVHRRILYAM
+43 PVHRRILFAM

-87 DAMVRMAQDFSMRYP
+87 DAMVRMAQDFSLRYTL
-102 IVEGQ
+102 VEGQ

-133 QMYGDIEKE
+133 QMLGDLEKD
-142 TVSYSPNYDGSEF
+142 TVSFSPNYDGSEH

-163 IPNLLVNGSSGIA
+163 IPNLLINGSSGIA

-183 PPHNLTEVLNASVNL
+183 PPHNLTEVITGCINL
-198 INDPKL
+198 IENPKL
-204 SIDDLIKDISGPD
+204 SIDDLIKDIPGPD
-217 FPTGGTIDGKAG
+217 FPTGGTIDGRAG

-251 DEKSGKQSLIINEI
+251 DKSGKQSLIINEI

-271 AKMLEKIAELVK
+271 ARMLEKIAELVK
-283 EKKIEG
+283 DKKIEG

-332 INFTVL
+332 INLTVL
-338 VDGQPKEVNLKE
+338 SKGQPKEVNLKE
-350 MLEAFIKHRKD
+350 ILEAFIEHRKD
-361 IITKRTKYDL
+361 VIVKRTKFDL
-371 KKAKDRGHIVE
+371 KKAKERGHIVE
-382 GLMVAIANI
+382 GLMVSIANI
-391 DEVITIIKKSKDP
+391 DEVIAIIKKSKDP
-404 KLAADAICKKVW
+404 KVAAEALCKKQW
-416 KAGPVEAILKK
+416 DAGPLHAILKK
-427 VGKDACKP
+427 VGEDACKP
-435 KGLSND
+435 KGLPKD
-441 LGINGKKYKLSPDQA
+441 VGIKGKKYKLSPLQA

-465 RLTGLEQDNLS
+465 RLTGLEQDNLN
-476 NEFSDIVAKII
+476 NEFNDIITKILE
-487 DLQKILDD
+487 LQKILDD
-495 KETLKN
+495 KATLQA
-501 LMIEELEEVKTNFG
+501 LIIDELNQIKATFG
-515 DERRTLIN
+515 DERKTLIN

-538 MRVLTVSRSG
+538 TRVLTVSRSG

-570 AAVKEEDLIQNLYVL
+570 ASVKEEDLIQNLYVL
-585 SSHMQI
+585 SSHVQI

-601 WLKVYEIPVASRTS
+601 WLKVYEIPVASRIS

-628 DESVSDILPVS
+628 DESVSEILPVD
-639 EFSDDQFIF
+639 EFSDDKYIF
-648 MATRNGTTKKTN
+648 MATRKGTTKKTN
-660 LSLFSKKY
+660 LSLFAKKY
-668 KSGIKAINLDED
+668 KSGIKAINLDD
-680 DKLVGT
+680 DDVLIGT
-686 AITSGDNEILL
+686 AITSGEDEILL
-697 ASSSGKLIRFNESHV
+697 ASSSGKLIRFSESHV

-717 TARGVRGIRLKK
+717 TARGVRGIKLKK
-729 DEKLISLMIA
+729 GEKLISLMLG
-739 DSEKTILCVSEN
+739 DPSKTILCVSEN
-751 GYGKKTAL
+751 GFGKKTNL
-759 DDFPSHNRG
+759 EDFPSHNRG
-768 GQGVISMKTSERNGS
+768 GQGVISMKTSERNGV
-783 MVSAALVEDED
+783 MVSSTLVEDDD

-806 RTSVSQVPTL
+806 RTSVEQVPTL
-816 SRNTQGVKVITPKEG
+816 SRNTQGVKIITPKDG

-836 CVTIPTRTKITKRT
+836 CVTIPKEDDEDDH
-850 NNAQMEFL
+850 Q
-858 RWARCHI
+858 

>member
-1 MSDFAKEIISVN
+1 MSDFAKEIINVN
-13 IEDELKQSYL
+13 IQDELKQSYL

-43 PVHRRILYAM
+43 PVHRRILFAM
-53 YDLKNSYNKPYKK
+53 HDLKNTYNKPYKK

-87 DAMVRMAQDFSMRYP
+87 EAMVRMAQDFSMRYMV
-102 IVEGQ
+102 VEGQ
-107 GNFGSIDGDPPAAM
+107 GNFGSIDGDRPAAM

-133 QMYGDIEKE
+133 HMLGDLEKD
-142 TVSYSPNYDGSEF
+142 TVSFSPNYDGSEF

-163 IPNLLVNGSSGIA
+163 VPYLLINGSSGIA

-183 PPHNLTEVLNASVNL
+183 PPHNLTEVINGCLKLVDNPDSSIDEL
-198 INDPKL
+198 INE
-204 SIDDLIKDISGPD
+204 ISGPD
-217 FPTGGTIDGKAG
+217 FPTGGTIDGRAG

-251 DEKSGKQSLIINEI
+251 DKNGKQSLIVNEI
-265 PFMVNK
+265 PYMVNK

-332 INFTVL
+332 INLTVL
-338 VDGQPKEVNLKE
+338 VEGQPKEVNLKE
-350 MLEAFIKHRKD
+350 ILEAFIKHRKD
-361 IITKRTKYDL
+361 IITKRTIFDL
-371 KKAKDRGHIVE
+371 KKAKERGHIVE

-404 KLAADAICKKVW
+404 KVAAEALIKKQW

-435 KGLSND
+435 LDIKAEYGL
-441 LGINGKKYKLSPDQA
+441 NGKKYKLSPEQA

-465 RLTGLEQDNLS
+465 RLTGLEQDNLNS
-476 NEFSDIVAKII
+476 EFSDIIEKI
-487 DLQKILDD
+487 LEFQKILDD
-495 KETLKN
+495 KATLEALLVDELNEIKN
-501 LMIEELEEVKTNFG
+501 NFG

-538 MRVLTVSRSG
+538 TRVLTISRSG

-585 SSHMQI
+585 SSHTQI

-628 DESVSDILPVS
+628 DESVSDILPVG
-639 EFSDDQFIF
+639 EFSEDEFVF

-668 KSGIKAINLDED
+668 KSGIKAINLDD
-680 DKLVGT
+680 DDHLIGT
-686 AITSGDNEILL
+686 AITTGNQEILL
-697 ASSSGKLIRFNESHV
+697 ASSAGKLIRFEEDQV
-712 RPMGR
+712 RHMGR
-717 TARGVRGIRLKK
+717 TARGVRGMKLKK
-729 DEKLISLMIA
+729 DEKIISLMIA
-739 DSEKTILCVSEN
+739 DDTKTVLCVSEN
-751 GYGKKTAL
+751 GYGKKTNL
-759 DDFPSHNRG
+759 DDFPAHNRG
-768 GQGVISMKTSERNGS
+768 GQGVISMKTSERNGL
-783 MVSAALVEDED
+783 MVSSALVDD
-794 GIMLISDKGTMI
+794 DAGIMLISDKGTMI
-806 RTSVSQVPTL
+806 RTSVSQIPTL

-836 CVTIPTRTKITKRT
+836 CVTIPDEDEDEDEVE
-850 NNAQMEFL
+850 ASE
-858 RWARCHI
+858 

>member
-1 MSDFAKEIISVN
+1 MTDFAKEIIPIN

-43 PVHRRILYAM
+43 PVHRRILFAM

-87 DAMVRMAQDFSMRYP
+87 DAMVRMAQDFSLRYTL
-102 IVEGQ
+102 VEGQ

-133 QMYGDIEKE
+133 MMLGDLEKE
-142 TVSYSPNYDGSEF
+142 TVSFSPNYDGSEF

-163 IPNLLVNGSSGIA
+163 IPNLLINGSSGIA

-183 PPHNLTEVLNASVNL
+183 PPHNLNEVVTGCINL
-198 INDPKL
+198 IENPEL
-204 SIDDLIKDISGPD
+204 TIDDLIKDIPGPD
-217 FPTGGTIDGKAG
+217 FPTGGTIDGRAG
-229 IYEAYKTGRGIIHIR
+229 IYDAYKTGRGIIHIR

-251 DEKSGKQSLIINEI
+251 DKSGKQSLIIDEI

-271 AKMLEKIAELVK
+271 ARMLEKIAELVK
-283 EKKIEG
+283 DKKVEG

-307 VRKGD
+307 VRKGE

-332 INFTVL
+332 INLTVL
-338 VDGQPKEVNLKE
+338 SKGQPKEVNLKE
-350 MLEAFIKHRKD
+350 ILEAFIEHRKD
-361 IITKRTKYDL
+361 VIIKRTKYDL
-371 KKAKDRGHIVE
+371 RKAKDRGHIVE
-382 GLMVAIANI
+382 GLMVSIANI
-391 DEVITIIKKSKDP
+391 DEVISIIKKSKDP
-404 KLAADAICKKVW
+404 KVAAEELCKKQW
-416 KAGPVEAILKK
+416 DAGPLSAILKK
-427 VGKDACKP
+427 VGEDACKP
-435 KGLSND
+435 ED
-441 LGINGKKYKLSPDQA
+441 LPKDVGINGKKYKLSVLQA

-465 RLTGLEQDNLS
+465 RLTGLEQDNLN
-476 NEFSDIVAKII
+476 NEFNDIIAKILE
-487 DLQKILDD
+487 LQNILDD
-495 KETLKN
+495 KATLKALIIN
-501 LMIEELEEVKTNFG
+501 ELNEIKNNFG
-515 DERRTLIN
+515 DERKTLIN

-538 MRVLTVSRSG
+538 TRVLTVSRSG

-570 AAVKEEDLIQNLYVL
+570 ASVKEEDLIQNLYVL
-585 SSHMQI
+585 SSHVQI

-601 WLKVYEIPVASRTS
+601 WLKVYEIPVASRIS

-628 DESVSDILPVS
+628 DESVSEILPVE
-639 EFSDDQFIF
+639 EFTEDKFIF
-648 MATRNGTTKKTN
+648 MATKKGTTKKTN
-660 LSLFSKKY
+660 LSLFAKKY
-668 KSGIKAINLDED
+668 KSGIKAINLDD
-680 DKLVGT
+680 DDVLIGT
-686 AITSGDNEILL
+686 AITSGNDEILL
-697 ASSSGKLIRFNESHV
+697 ASSSGKLIRFSESHV

-717 TARGVRGIRLKK
+717 TARGVRGITLKK
-729 DEKLISLMIA
+729 GEKLISLMVG
-739 DSEKTILCVSEN
+739 DETKTIVCVSEN
-751 GYGKKTAL
+751 GYGKKTNL

-768 GQGVISMKTSERNGS
+768 GQGVISMKTSDRNGS
-783 MVSAALVEDED
+783 MVSSTLVEDND

-806 RTSVSQVPTL
+806 RTSVEQVPTL
-816 SRNTQGVKVITPKEG
+816 SRNTQGVKIITPKEG

-836 CVTIPTRTKITKRT
+836 CVTIPQEEEDVVEEQEK
-850 NNAQMEFL
+850 
-858 RWARCHI
+858 